1 MPKIINV
8 EILYKQDLSLL
19 LLLLSKMRILHLYK
33 VIKGFQSFQV

>member
-1 MPKIINV
+1 MPKIVNV

-19 LLLLSKMRILHLYK
+19 LLLSKMRILRLYK

>member
-8 EILYKQDLSLL
+8 EILYKQDLSL

>member
-1 MPKIINV
+1 MPKIVNV

-19 LLLLSKMRILHLYK
+19 LSKMRILRLYK